1 MSMPAP
7 PDCCHCPD
15 PAACARVCRDC
26 PCPHCA
32 DRRAAQ
38 RAVCLECVRW
48 IATLGTLTRAQ
59 VQLVAWERGETVEDT
74 RTALLAAYHA
84 QHKENA
90 DE

>member
-1 MSMPAP
+1 MMMPP
-7 PDCCHCPD
+7 PADCCHCD
-15 PAACARVCRDC
+15 NTGNCGRVCRRA
-26 PCPHCA
+26 HCVQ
-32 DRRAAQ
+32 RRTDQ

-84 QHKENA
+84 QHKE
-90 DE
+90 EP